1 MIMRPFLETTFGP
14 VELEIIETVLE
25 EWREQN
31 DLPKDSPDL
40 GLAAAVMINLFR
52 EGNYTAELMRQAVRQ
67 HKALSELASMGPQSY
82 H

>member
-25 EWREQN
+25 EWRQQH

-52 EGNYTAELMRQAVRQ
+52 EGNYTTELMRQAVGQ

>member
-25 EWREQN
+25 EWRQQH

-52 EGNYTAELMRQAVRQ
+52 EGNDTVPRMRQAVGR
-67 HKALSELASMGPQSY
+67 HKALCELATMGPKSFS
-82 H
+82 